1 VVSLISKEPAK
12 RMSLNQKLPLSRRDF
27 LKLGLLTLGSLG
39 LRPWRRLFTLADF
52 PKAERLGRIAASMVD
67 IKVRP
72 DEDSQTIGVLYEDAI
87 VPWLQEIIGPR
98 PFRVNQRWVETPDGY
113 ICSPPLFSALYPTR
127 CWD

>member
-1 VVSLISKEPAK
+1 
-12 RMSLNQKLPLSRRDF
+12 MSLNQKLPLSRRDF
-27 LKLGLLTLGSLG
+27 LTLGLLTLGSLG

-67 IKVRP
+67 VKVRP
-72 DEDSQTIGVLYEDAI
+72 DGDSQTIGVLYEDAI
-87 VPWLQEIIGPR
+87 VSWLREVIGPN

-113 ICSPPLFSALYPTR
+113 VWSLPLFSALYPTR